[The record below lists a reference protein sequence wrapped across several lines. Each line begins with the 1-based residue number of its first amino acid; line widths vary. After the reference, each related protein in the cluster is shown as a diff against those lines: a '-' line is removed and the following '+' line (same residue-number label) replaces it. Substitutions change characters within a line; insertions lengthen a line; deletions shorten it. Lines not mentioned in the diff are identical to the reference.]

1 MTQDDLKA
9 ALEAVL
15 GPKGVISDASS
26 MEPYLTEERGR
37 YWGTA
42 ALVARPA
49 STEEVAEVVRICAER
64 DVPIVPQGGNTG
76 LVGGAVPDGGV
87 VLSLGRMKTIRALDP
102 VNQTI
107 TVDAGCILADIQTAA
122 DEAGFLFPLSLAAEG
137 SCQIGGN
144 LATNAG
150 GVQVLRYGNAR
161 DLVLGIEAVM
171 ADGRIWNGLRGLRK
185 DNTGYDLK
193 HLIMGSEGTLGI
205 ITGAVLKMFPKPRVR
220 ETAFCGLPGLDAV
233 IGLFT
238 RVRDSAGDALTAFE
252 YLSAHAMAFTT
263 QHIPDNRDPF
273 DSRHPCYVLMELTSP
288 RAGDDLRSA
297 IETVLEGAFEDGVV
311 SDAVI
316 AENESQRQALWN
328 LRESVPEAQKHE
340 GGSIKHDIAV
350 PVSLV
355 AEFITEASAVVEK
368 ELPGVRICDFGHIGD
383 GNIHFNLS
391 QPLDADRAT
400 FLGEWERINHIVH
413 DIVAAKGGSF
423 SAEHGVGKMK
433 VSDVIHYKSVVEVDM
448 MRTIK
453 RALDPKNIL
462 NPGKVIDLN

>member
-150 GVQVLRYGNAR
+150 GV
-161 DLVLGIEAVM
+161 
-171 ADGRIWNGLRGLRK
+171 
-185 DNTGYDLK
+185 
-193 HLIMGSEGTLGI
+193 
-205 ITGAVLKMFPKPRVR
+205 
-220 ETAFCGLPGLDAV
+220 
-233 IGLFT
+233 
-238 RVRDSAGDALTAFE
+238 
-252 YLSAHAMAFTT
+252 
-263 QHIPDNRDPF
+263 
-273 DSRHPCYVLMELTSP
+273 
-288 RAGDDLRSA
+288 
-297 IETVLEGAFEDGVV
+297 
-311 SDAVI
+311 
-316 AENESQRQALWN
+316 
-328 LRESVPEAQKHE
+328 
-340 GGSIKHDIAV
+340 
-350 PVSLV
+350 
-355 AEFITEASAVVEK
+355 
-368 ELPGVRICDFGHIGD
+368 
-383 GNIHFNLS
+383 
-391 QPLDADRAT
+391 
-400 FLGEWERINHIVH
+400 
-413 DIVAAKGGSF
+413 
-423 SAEHGVGKMK
+423 
-433 VSDVIHYKSVVEVDM
+433 
-448 MRTIK
+448 
-453 RALDPKNIL
+453 
-462 NPGKVIDLN
+462 